1 MKEKMKIAAFSG
13 SLIDYSI
20 HEAMKVAA
28 GLGFDG
34 IEIASREPHLSPESS
49 LPRVREMRS
58 IAEGHGLEIPALAG
72 YMGHFSTSG
81 DAECAVAYDQFLG
94 LLERAVELEADMI
107 RIFQGGPN
115 AFLAEDYHY
124 AKAAYWIRRC
134 AAEARAA
141 GKRIV
146 LEIHNQSLVETADSG
161 LRLLDMI
168 GEEHVGL
175 IHDAGNMYIT
185 DTEFG
190 EESIRQLGSRLF
202 HVHIKDEKRIGQGE
216 APGTFKNVTRHGEE
230 FFLQCR
236 LGEGEVDHSG
246 LLRGL
251 REQGYKGWLTLEC
264 AAPYPPKE
272 RLAYDLRI
280 IREWL
285 QAVEVSAG

>member
-1 MKEKMKIAAFSG
+1 MKIAAFSG

-20 HEAMKVAA
+20 HEAMSITAE
-28 GLGFDG
+28 LGFDG
-34 IEIASREPHLSPESS
+34 IEIACREPHLSPEAS
-49 LPRVREMRS
+49 LPRVREMK
-58 IAEGHGLEIPALAG
+58 ALADGHGLEIPALAG

-81 DAECAVAYDQFLG
+81 DAECAGAYDQFMG
-94 LLERAVELEADMI
+94 LLEPAVMLEAGMI

-124 AKAAYWIRRC
+124 AKAAFWIRKC
-134 AAEARAA
+134 AEEARAA

-146 LEIHNQSLVETADSG
+146 LEIHNQSLVETTDSA
-161 LRLLDMI
+161 LRLLELI
-168 GEEHVGL
+168 GDDQVGL

-190 EESIRQLGSRLF
+190 EESVMQLGSRLF
-202 HVHIKDEKRIGQGE
+202 HVHIKDERRIGQGG
-216 APGTFKNVTRHGEE
+216 APGTFKNLTRHGEE

-236 LGEGEVDHSG
+236 LGEGEVDHGG

-251 REQGYKGWLTLEC
+251 REQRYAGWITLEC

-272 RLAYDLRI
+272 RLAYDLLVI
-280 IREWL
+280 KEWL
-285 QAVEVSAG
+285 QAVEVSTG

>member
-1 MKEKMKIAAFSG
+1 MKIAAFSG

-20 HEAMKVAA
+20 HEAMSITAE
-28 GLGFDG
+28 LGFDG
-34 IEIASREPHLSPESS
+34 IEIACREPHLSPEAS
-49 LPRVREMRS
+49 LPRVREMK
-58 IAEGHGLEIPALAG
+58 ALADGHGLEIPALAG

-81 DAECAVAYDQFLG
+81 DAECAGAYDQFMG
-94 LLERAVELEADMI
+94 LLERAVMLEAGMI

-124 AKAAYWIRRC
+124 AKAAFWIRKC
-134 AAEARAA
+134 AEEARAA

-146 LEIHNQSLVETADSG
+146 LEIHNQSLVETTDSA
-161 LRLLDMI
+161 LRLLELI
-168 GEEHVGL
+168 GDDQVGL

-190 EESIRQLGSRLF
+190 EESVRQLGSRLF
-202 HVHIKDEKRIGQGE
+202 HVHIKDERRIGQGG
-216 APGTFKNVTRHGEE
+216 APGTFKNLTRHGEE

-236 LGEGEVDHSG
+236 LGEGEVDHGG

-251 REQGYKGWLTLEC
+251 REQRYAGWLTLEC

-272 RLAYDLRI
+272 RLAYDLLVI
-280 IREWL
+280 KEWL
-285 QAVEVSAG
+285 QAVEVSTG

>member
-1 MKEKMKIAAFSG
+1 MKIAAFSG

-20 HEAMKVAA
+20 HEAMSITAE
-28 GLGFDG
+28 LGFDG
-34 IEIASREPHLSPESS
+34 IEIACREPHLSPEAS
-49 LPRVREMRS
+49 LPRVREMK
-58 IAEGHGLEIPALAG
+58 ALADGHGLEIPALAG

-81 DAECAVAYDQFLG
+81 DAECAGAYDQFMG
-94 LLERAVELEADMI
+94 LLERAVMLEAGMI

-124 AKAAYWIRRC
+124 AKAAFWIRKC
-134 AAEARAA
+134 AEEARAA

-146 LEIHNQSLVETADSG
+146 LEIHNQSLVETTDSA
-161 LRLLDMI
+161 LRLLDLI
-168 GEEHVGL
+168 GDDQVGL

-190 EESIRQLGSRLF
+190 EESVRQLGSRLF
-202 HVHIKDEKRIGQGE
+202 HVHIKDERRIGQGGV
-216 APGTFKNVTRHGEE
+216 PGTFKNLTRHGEE

-236 LGEGEVDHSG
+236 LGEGEVDHGG

-251 REQGYKGWLTLEC
+251 REQRYAGWLTLES

-272 RLAYDLRI
+272 RLAYDLLVI
-280 IREWL
+280 KEWL
-285 QAVEVSAG
+285 QAVEVSTG